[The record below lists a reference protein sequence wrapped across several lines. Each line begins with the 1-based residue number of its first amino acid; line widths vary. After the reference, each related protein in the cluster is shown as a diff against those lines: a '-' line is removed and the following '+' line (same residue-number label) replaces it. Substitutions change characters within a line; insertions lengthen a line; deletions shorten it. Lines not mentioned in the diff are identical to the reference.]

1 MTESSQDEKIKIM
14 TYAEV
19 ADVKGFVGNFEVT
32 IRKRARYVD
41 EEKCTGCGECI
52 EKCPKKAP
60 NEWELGL
67 GKRKAIYRPF
77 GQAVPNV
84 PVIDPEICMYLTK
97 GKCGVCAKVC
107 PADAVDYEQKDELV
121 TEKFGTII
129 VATGFDQFDTSAY
142 EEYGGGRLKDVI
154 TSLHLERMLEPS
166 GPTGGHVIRPSN
178 NQEAKR
184 VVFIQCVGSRDE
196 AKGMPYCSRICC
208 MYTAKQAI
216 LVKDHVPDSQSYIF
230 YIDIR
235 TPGKGYEEFYKK
247 AQTEAGAVYIRGRVA
262 KIYEKGGQLV
272 VRGADTL
279 TGEQVEVEADLV
291 VLAAAA
297 VPRDGAK
304 DLAKL
309 LNIPHDTYGF
319 FSEAHPKLQPVE
331 SVTRGVYLAGA
342 CQFPKD
348 VPDSVAMA
356 GAAAVKACSVLS
368 QDELTIDPKIA
379 YVEADICSGCLNCVK
394 VCPFDA
400 IREDT
405 VEGKQVASIVQSLCQ
420 GCGNCAATCRTKAA
434 NVRGFSDDQIY
445 AQISAPFSAIEE
457 EKLES
462 IK

>member
-1 MTESSQDEKIKIM
+1 MTESSQDENIKIM
-14 TYAEV
+14 THSEIV
-19 ADVKGFVGNFEVT
+19 DVKGYVGNFDVT
-32 IRKRARYVD
+32 IRKKARYVD
-41 EEKCTGCGECI
+41 ETTCTGCGECI
-52 EKCPKKAP
+52 EKCPRKTS

-84 PVIDPEICMYLTK
+84 PVIDPEICMYLIK

-107 PADAVDYEQKDELV
+107 PANAIDYEQKDEDI

-129 VATGFDQFDTSAY
+129 VATGFDQFDISAY
-142 EEYGGGRLKDVI
+142 EEYGGGRFKDVI
-154 TSLHLERMLEPS
+154 TGLHLERMLEPS

-178 NQEAKR
+178 HEEAKR
-184 VVFIQCVGSRDE
+184 VVFVQCVGSRDE

-216 LVKDHVPDSQSYIF
+216 LLKDHVPDSQSYIF
-230 YIDIR
+230 YIDMR

-247 AQTEAGAVYIRGRVA
+247 SQRDAGAVYIRGRVS
-262 KIYEKGGQLV
+262 KIYEKGNQLI

-279 TGEQVEVEADLV
+279 TGEQIEVEADLV

-297 VPRDGAK
+297 VPRKDAK

-309 LNIPHDTYGF
+309 LSIPHDAYGF
-319 FSEAHPKLQPVE
+319 YTEAHPKLQPVE
-331 SVTRGVYLAGA
+331 SVTKGIYLAGA

-356 GAAAVKACSVLS
+356 GAAAIKACSVLS

-379 YVEADICSGCLNCVK
+379 YVEADICSGCLNCLQ

-400 IREDT
+400 IRTD
-405 VEGKQVASIVQSLCQ
+405 VVNGRQVATIVESLCH

-434 NVRGFSDDQIY
+434 NVRGFSDDQLY
-445 AQISAPFSAIEE
+445 AQICAPFSTGQEDSVE
-457 EKLES
+457 GSK
-462 IK
+462 

>member
-19 ADVKGFVGNFEVT
+19 EDVKGFVGNFDVT

-67 GKRKAIYRPF
+67 EKRKAIYRPF
-77 GQAVPNV
+77 SQAVPNV
-84 PVIDPEICMYLTK
+84 PVIDPEICTYMTK

-107 PADAVDYEQKDELV
+107 PADAVDYEQKDELL
-121 TEKFGTII
+121 TERFGTII

-184 VVFIQCVGSRDE
+184 VVFVQCAGSRDE

-297 VPRDGAK
+297 VPRNGAK
-304 DLAKL
+304 ELAKL

-331 SVTRGVYLAGA
+331 SVTKGVYLAGA

-400 IREDT
+400 IKPEIVHGRQLANI
-405 VEGKQVASIVQSLCQ
+405 VESLCQ

-445 AQISAPFSAIEE
+445 AQISAPFSEIEE
-457 EKLES
+457 ERIEDS
-462 IK
+462 G